1 MPPNQKFTRNDGIF
15 EAYLWVAAEASVA
28 LSKTRRGGRMAS
40 LFSSFRSARSPQ
52 ASMRNRNVRG
62 GGGNESFSNVQQN
75 EAGLQDA
82 CEAGNNFSRRFSYY
96 YHVLGVQKFF

>member
-1 MPPNQKFTRNDGIF
+1 
-15 EAYLWVAAEASVA
+15 
-28 LSKTRRGGRMAS
+28 MAS

-62 GGGNESFSNVQQN
+62 GGGNESFSNVQLN

-96 YHVLGVQKFF
+96 YHVFGIQKIFFNMKT